1 MSAAQGRPRRP
12 LRLAA
17 ILLAGSVLSAC
28 ASDGTTQA
36 TATPAPRDERAAA
49 LADLKSRPIPD
60 DPIGKA
66 AYWAQR
72 AEVEPENVEVAV
84 QFAKALRGIGSND
97 RAVEFLEECLVKQ
110 PGQPDLLAEY
120 GKSLVA
126 ARRPQEALPVLA
138 QARQNKPDDWTI
150 LVAQG
155 VAYDQLGDFPHARQ
169 SYEAALAI
177 SPNNPAILNNLGL
190 SYMMAGDKQNAAKYL
205 RMAAAAPG
213 ATAKVRA
220 NLALVADVPAA
231 VAEAPKP
238 AAPVEAAE
246 AAPAP
251 APKAKAEPK
260 PAPEPKPKLKPTTE
274 RAAAA
279 PETTPVAMPVAAPA
293 TGAPRAMAT
302 DKGAS
307 ELRGSD

>member
-1 MSAAQGRPRRP
+1 MSAAHHVLRRP

-17 ILLAGSVLSAC
+17 VLMAGSVLAAC
-28 ASDGTTQA
+28 ASDGATQA
-36 TATPAPRDERAAA
+36 AAAPAPSDERAAA
-49 LADLKSRPIPD
+49 IADLKSRPVPD

-72 AEVEPENVEVAV
+72 SEVEPDNVEISV

-97 RAVEFLEECLVKQ
+97 RAVEFLEERLIKQ
-110 PGQPDLLAEY
+110 PGQPELMAEY

-138 QARQNKPDDWTI
+138 QARQMKPDDWTI

-190 SYMMAGDKQNAAKYL
+190 SYMMAGDKQSAAKYL
-205 RMAAAAPG
+205 RLAAAAPG
-213 ATAKVRA
+213 ANAKVRA

-231 VAEAPKP
+231 VAATPAPT
-238 AAPVEAAE
+238 APVEAAE
-246 AAPAP
+246 AAPAAEATP
-251 APKAKAEPK
+251 A
-260 PAPEPKPKLKPTTE
+260 PAPEPKLKPTTE

-279 PETTPVAMPVAAPA
+279 VEATPVAMPIAAPA
-293 TGAPRAMAT
+293 TGAPRTMAT
-302 DKGAS
+302 EKGAS

>member
-1 MSAAQGRPRRP
+1 MSAAHRVLRRP

-17 ILLAGSVLSAC
+17 ILMAGSVLAAC
-28 ASDGTTQA
+28 ASDGATQA
-36 TATPAPRDERAAA
+36 AAPAPNDERAAA
-49 LADLKSRPIPD
+49 IADLKSRPVPD

-72 AEVEPENVEVAV
+72 SEVEPDNVEISV

-97 RAVEFLEECLVKQ
+97 RAVEFLEERLIKQ
-110 PGQPDLLAEY
+110 PGQPELMAEY

-138 QARQNKPDDWTI
+138 QARQMKPDDWTI

-213 ATAKVRA
+213 ANAQVRA
-220 NLALVADVPAA
+220 NLAMVADVPVAA
-231 VAEAPKP
+231 AEAPPP
-238 AAPVEAAE
+238 APPVEAAE

-251 APKAKAEPK
+251 APAPASK
-260 PAPEPKPKLKPTTE
+260 PAPKPKTE
-274 RAAAA
+274 RAM
-279 PETTPVAMPVAAPA
+279 TTPVAKPVATPAAEVPVA

-302 DKGAS
+302 TKGAS

>member
-1 MSAAQGRPRRP
+1 MSAAHRVLRRP

-17 ILLAGSVLSAC
+17 ILMAGSVLAAC
-28 ASDGTTQA
+28 ASDGATQA
-36 TATPAPRDERAAA
+36 AAPAPTDERAAA
-49 LADLKSRPIPD
+49 IADLKSRPVPD

-72 AEVEPENVEVAV
+72 SEVEPDNVEISV

-97 RAVEFLEECLVKQ
+97 RAVEFLEERLIKQ
-110 PGQPDLLAEY
+110 PGQPELMTEY

-126 ARRPQEALPVLA
+126 AHRPQEALPILA
-138 QARQNKPDDWTI
+138 QARQMKPDDWTI

-155 VAYDQLGDFPHARQ
+155 VAYDQLGDFPRARQ

-205 RMAAAAPG
+205 RLAAAAPG
-213 ATAKVRA
+213 ANAKVRA

-231 VAEAPKP
+231 VAEAPAP

-251 APKAKAEPK
+251 ESK
-260 PAPEPKPKLKPTTE
+260 PAPAPKPKLKPTTE
-274 RAAAA
+274 RAAAVEA
-279 PETTPVAMPVAAPA
+279 APVAMPVAAPA
-293 TGAPRAMAT
+293 TGAPRTMAT
-302 DKGAS
+302 EKGAS